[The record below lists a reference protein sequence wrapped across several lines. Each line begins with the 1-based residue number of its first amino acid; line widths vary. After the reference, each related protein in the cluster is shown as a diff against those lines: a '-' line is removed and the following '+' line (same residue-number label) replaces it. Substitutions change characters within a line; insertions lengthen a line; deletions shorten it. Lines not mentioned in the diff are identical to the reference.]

1 MEKLCTFCGHSKI
14 YNSADAIK
22 NQLIETVWRLIEVEH
37 FNYFLI
43 GNYGAF
49 DRMAATVCLEAKRK
63 YPDIAVSLV
72 LPYYR
77 PHIDEYDKAWYQRFD
92 SVITP
97 ELEKTPH
104 QYRIIK
110 ANQYMVDSADVVI
123 AYVTSQIGGAAKT
136 LEYAHRKKKRI
147 IRLGGDSENSVS

>member
-1 MEKLCTFCGHSKI
+1 MEKICTFCGHSKI
-14 YNSADAIK
+14 YNNSDAIK
-22 NQLIETVWRLIEVEH
+22 EQLIGAVWHLIEVEH
-37 FNYFLI
+37 FNYFLV

-49 DRMAATVCLEAKRK
+49 DRMAAIACLEAKRLH
-63 YPDIAVSLV
+63 PDIAVNLV

-97 ELEKTPH
+97 EFEKTPY

-110 ANQYMVDSADVVI
+110 ANQYMVDSADVII
-123 AYVTSQIGGAAKT
+123 AHVTSQIGGAAKT
-136 LEYAHRKKKRI
+136 LDYARRKKKRI
-147 IRLGGDSENSVS
+147 ILLG